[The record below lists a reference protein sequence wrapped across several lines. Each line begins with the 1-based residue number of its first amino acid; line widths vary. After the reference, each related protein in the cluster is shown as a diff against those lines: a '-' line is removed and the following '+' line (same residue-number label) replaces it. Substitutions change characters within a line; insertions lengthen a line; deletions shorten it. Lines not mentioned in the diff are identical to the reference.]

1 MDDQNRRRWEVKDDV
16 LSDWRELPGEFTA
29 KEIWEMRQKGDFWV
43 ALPVLKKEFEADAP
57 RSEII

>member
-1 MDDQNRRRWEVKDDV
+1 MDDQNRRRWEVKDEV

-43 ALPVLKKEFEADAP
+43 ALPMLKKEFEADAP
-57 RSEII
+57 